1 MTDTTDEIL
10 AQHLQ
15 QGDRAA
21 LTALVERHYDSLLGY
36 LYRMT
41 RGDRSLA
48 QDLAQET
55 FLRALRGIGGYSY
68 PRPFKP
74 WLYAIATNLARN
86 HYASADQRRADNP
99 SEDEDYAADQSGEAE
114 LIAQAEA
121 EAVIAAL
128 DTLSVLHREVI
139 VLYYYQALPLQA
151 IAETLGIPLG
161 TVKSR
166 LWNGVARLRQRL
178 IEMPD

>member
-1 MTDTTDEIL
+1 MVVTSDETL

-21 LTALVERHYDSLLGY
+21 LTALVERHYDPLLGY

-48 QDLAQET
+48 QDLVQET
-55 FLRALRGIGGYSY
+55 FLRALRGIGGYAF

-86 HYASADQRRADNP
+86 HYASADRRRTDNP
-99 SEDEDYAADQSGEAE
+99 TEDADYAANEEDVLVE
-114 LIAQAEA
+114 QAEA
-121 EAVIAAL
+121 DAVIAAL
-128 DTLSVLHREVI
+128 DTLSDAHREVI
-139 VLYYYQALPLQA
+139 ILYYYQALPLQA

-166 LWNGVARLRQRL
+166 LANGVARLRQRL
-178 IEMPD
+178 TEMPE